1 MFGHSKHSLFLCT
14 MNEEYTYG
22 DVKGEILSKALMHLY
37 TQLYPKACVRGLTP
51 QNQGRMYHCQDTIG
65 IYFY

>member
-1 MFGHSKHSLFLCT
+1 MFGHFKHSLFLCT

-22 DVKGEILSKALMHLY
+22 DVKGEILSKALIHLY

-51 QNQGRMYHCQDTIG
+51 QNQGRM
-65 IYFY
+65 